1 VPPRQ
6 KANGRYRGRR
16 RVQKLPSTRYAAVV
30 TTAVVGAGVVALAA
44 GAAVPDGA
52 SGNALD
58 PTKLALSV
66 MDRQA
71 ALDKAARSQDRPGP
85 AVTVEQE
92 RPDFWLL
99 PVKVEYQITTL
110 WEMRWGEFHRG
121 VDMAAPYGTP
131 YYAAH
136 GGTVILAAYY
146 GGYGNCVIVDHG
158 GGVITVYGH
167 ASRLL
172 VAEGQRV
179 ETGQALGLIGSTGY
193 STGSHLH
200 FEVRVNNE
208 QVDPMNWMR
217 AHGVDIAKRLEEA
230 NGGIII
236 R

>member
-1 VPPRQ
+1 MGDALGRVPPR
-6 KANGRYRGRR
+6 RR
-16 RVQKLPSTRYAAVV
+16 HGGAR
-30 TTAVVGAGVVALAA
+30 TAR
-44 GAAVPDGA
+44 
-52 SGNALD
+52 
-58 PTKLALSV
+58 T
-66 MDRQA
+66 
-71 ALDKAARSQDRPGP
+71 
-85 AVTVEQE
+85 
-92 RPDFWLL
+92 
-99 PVKVEYQITTL
+99 
-110 WEMRWGEFHRG
+110 
-121 VDMAAPYGTP
+121 

-158 GGVITVYGH
+158 GGIITVYGH
-167 ASRLL
+167 ASKIL

-179 ETGQALGLIGSTGY
+179 ETGQVLGLIGSTGY

-217 AHGVDIAKRLEEA
+217 SHGVDIAKRLEEA